1 MRVRRRRV
9 MTLENAVRVFAGTM
23 VLVSALLT
31 VFVHS
36 NFIWFTVF
44 IGVNL
49 IQSAYTG
56 ICPAAYFLKKFGFR

>member
-23 VLVSALLT
+23 VLVSVILT

-36 NFIWFTVF
+36 NFIWFTLF

>member
-1 MRVRRRRV
+1 

-23 VLVSALLT
+23 VLVSVILT

-56 ICPAAYFLKKFGFR
+56 ICPAAYFLKKFDFR

>member
-1 MRVRRRRV
+1 

-23 VLVSALLT
+23 VLVSVILT

-56 ICPAAYFLKKFGFR
+56 ICPAAYF

>member
-1 MRVRRRRV
+1 

-23 VLVSALLT
+23 VLVSVLLT
-31 VFVHS
+31 MFVHS

-56 ICPAAYFLKKFGFR
+56 ICPAAFVLKKLGFR

>member
-9 MTLENAVRVFAGTM
+9 MTLENAVRIFAGTM
-23 VLVSALLT
+23 ILISVILT

>member
-1 MRVRRRRV
+1 

-23 VLVSALLT
+23 VLVSVILT

-56 ICPAAYFLKKFGFR
+56 ICPAAFFLKKFGFR

>member
-1 MRVRRRRV
+1 

-23 VLVSALLT
+23 VLVLVILT

>member
-1 MRVRRRRV
+1 

-23 VLVSALLT
+23 VLVSAILT

>member
-1 MRVRRRRV
+1 

-23 VLVSALLT
+23 VLVSVILT
-31 VFVHS
+31 VFVLS

>member
-1 MRVRRRRV
+1 
-9 MTLENAVRVFAGTM
+9 MTLENAVRVFASTM
-23 VLVSALLT
+23 VLVSVILT

>member
-23 VLVSALLT
+23 VLVSVILT

-56 ICPAAYFLKKFGFR
+56 ICPAAYFLKKFGFS

>member
-1 MRVRRRRV
+1 

-23 VLVSALLT
+23 VLISVLLT

-36 NFIWFTVF
+36 NFIWLTVF

-56 ICPAAYFLKKFGFR
+56 ICPAAYFFKKLGFR

>member
-23 VLVSALLT
+23 VLVSTILT

>member
-1 MRVRRRRV
+1 

-23 VLVSALLT
+23 VLVSVILT

-36 NFIWFTVF
+36 NFIWLTVF

>member
-1 MRVRRRRV
+1 

-23 VLVSALLT
+23 VLISVILT

-56 ICPAAYFLKKFGFR
+56 ICPAAYFLKKFVF

>member
-1 MRVRRRRV
+1 

-23 VLVSALLT
+23 VLVSVILT

-56 ICPAAYFLKKFGFR
+56 ICPAAYFLKKFSFR

>member
-23 VLVSALLT
+23 VLVSVIIT

>member
-1 MRVRRRRV
+1 

-23 VLVSALLT
+23 VLVSVILT

-56 ICPAAYFLKKFGFR
+56 ICLAAYFLKKFGFR

>member
-1 MRVRRRRV
+1 

-23 VLVSALLT
+23 VLVSVILT

-56 ICPAAYFLKKFGFR
+56 ICPAAYFLKKIGFR

>member
-9 MTLENAVRVFAGTM
+9 MTLENAVRIFAGTM
-23 VLVSALLT
+23 VLVSAILT

>member
-1 MRVRRRRV
+1 

-23 VLVSALLT
+23 VLVSVILT

-49 IQSAYTG
+49 IQSAYSG

>member
-1 MRVRRRRV
+1 

-23 VLVSALLT
+23 VLVSVILT
-31 VFVHS
+31 EFVHS

>member
-1 MRVRRRRV
+1 

-23 VLVSALLT
+23 VLVSVILT

-36 NFIWFTVF
+36 NFIWFTAF

>member
-1 MRVRRRRV
+1 

-23 VLVSALLT
+23 VLVSAILT

-44 IGVNL
+44 ISVNL

>member
-1 MRVRRRRV
+1 

-23 VLVSALLT
+23 VLVSVILT
-31 VFVHS
+31 VFVHC

>member
-1 MRVRRRRV
+1 
-9 MTLENAVRVFAGTM
+9 MTLENAVQIFAGTM
-23 VLVSALLT
+23 VLISVILT

>member
-1 MRVRRRRV
+1 

-23 VLVSALLT
+23 VLVSVILT

-56 ICPAAYFLKKFGFR
+56 ICPAAYFFKEIWF

>member
-1 MRVRRRRV
+1 
-9 MTLENAVRVFAGTM
+9 MTLENAARIFAGTM
-23 VLVSALLT
+23 VLVSVILT
-31 VFVHS
+31 VFVYS

>member
-1 MRVRRRRV
+1 

-23 VLVSALLT
+23 VLVSVILT

-49 IQSAYTG
+49 IQSAYMG

>member
-1 MRVRRRRV
+1 
-9 MTLENAVRVFAGTM
+9 MTLENAVRAFAGTM
-23 VLVSALLT
+23 VLVSVILT